1 MFDGLFRRERSAYL
15 MLQIYEFLIK
25 SAYNDLPGSFAA
37 GGVAYADL
45 NYCLFHGLCFHM
57 LTSDMRIN
65 HYIW

>member
-1 MFDGLFRRERSAYL
+1 MTSPVVSLLGGL
-15 MLQIYEFLIK
+15 
-25 SAYNDLPGSFAA
+25 
-37 GGVAYADL
+37 AYADL